1 MYLLNGAWANV
12 LPVND
17 RGVQFG
23 DGCFTTARI
32 VAGQVQFLNA
42 HLTRLQTTCKKLFI
56 PFNDWEL
63 LAGEMARLAQ
73 PHSDGVL
80 KAIITRGVGGR
91 GYSAAG
97 CVNPSRILSVSPY
110 PAHYHRWRKEG
121 ISVSLSPVQL
131 GCNPLL
137 AGLKHLNRLEQV
149 LIRSHLEQ
157 TDADEALVLDS
168 EGWLTECCAANIFW
182 RTGFDVFTRASIGR
196 ESTAL
201 CVNTFSLSWHHRRFA
216 LSKSPCAPMRYAKP
230 TRSLSVTH

>member
-110 PAHYHRWRKEG
+110 PGHYHRWRKEG

-168 EGWLTECCAANIFW
+168 EGWLTE
-182 RTGFDVFTRASIGR
+182 
-196 ESTAL
+196 
-201 CVNTFSLSWHHRRFA
+201 
-216 LSKSPCAPMRYAKP
+216 
-230 TRSLSVTH
+230 